1 MAGGGSLEPEEK
13 SASTK
18 ISAESQNTSPVCEG
32 HPYTYVHL
40 PIFTLRPR
48 SFFLLILLSVVF
60 CCIVFVVVLVES
72 EEERANTGD
81 HQQYYRG

>member
-1 MAGGGSLEPEEK
+1 MNQRKKVPVQKLVRSRK
-13 SASTK
+13 
-18 ISAESQNTSPVCEG
+18 NTSPVCEG

-40 PIFTLRPR
+40 PNFHTAPPQFFI
-48 SFFLLILLSVVF
+48 FFLF
-60 CCIVFVVVLVES
+60 CICVVVVLVES